1 MLCDSPNFNKLS
13 SPSEPTSLNKKA
25 IHNLDNP
32 LSPPC
37 VKTSFIL
44 PKTPSLTQ
52 PSSPTSLNI
61 SDLDNHL
68 VPDVNKNDNSF
79 SDRLNSQTRASSSSN
94 ITRRFHPNIQHRP
107 TIHPHSHYQRQVFN
121 KSNNIT
127 NDNNTNK
134 MPEECN
140 VESSVVPVVNNN
152 DNENSLDIS
161 NSCSDYSSG
170 ESNGVIFIFLKV
182 KISIFNKKKIVEC

>member
-25 IHNLDNP
+25 LHNLDNP
-32 LSPPC
+32 ISPPC

-61 SDLDNHL
+61 NDLDNHL
-68 VPDVNKNDNSF
+68 VPDVNNKSKNDSF
-79 SDRLNSQTRASSSSN
+79 SDRLSIQARASSSSN
-94 ITRRFHPNIQHRP
+94 ITRRFHPNIHHHP
-107 TIHPHSHYQRQVFN
+107 TIHPHNHYQRQLLNN
-121 KSNNIT
+121 KSNN
-127 NDNNTNK
+127 NNNSSNK

-140 VESSVVPVVNNN
+140 IEASVVPNVNNN
-152 DNENSLDIS
+152 NENDNSLDVPS
-161 NSCSDYSSG
+161 SCSDYSSS
-170 ESNGVIFIFLKV
+170 ESNGV
-182 KISIFNKKKIVEC
+182 SIF